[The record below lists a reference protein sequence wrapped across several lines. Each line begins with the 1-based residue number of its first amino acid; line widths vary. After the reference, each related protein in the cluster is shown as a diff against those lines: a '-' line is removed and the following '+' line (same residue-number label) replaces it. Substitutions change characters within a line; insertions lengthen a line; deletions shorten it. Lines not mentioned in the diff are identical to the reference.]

1 MLFNLADNEHSKAHN
16 LQQLTLDNASV
27 LSEMLSASGRNS
39 LTLSLDGTSETT
51 DDSQGGSVIG
61 GVGSGGGRGGSSSLS
76 NGSVTRG
83 GSGDSGGEERIPAVR
98 SPTQPKTL
106 QQEFSHLNLN
116 VTNVDVDM
124 VNIKH
129 DKRLYFEWG
138 VGFK

>member
-1 MLFNLADNEHSKAHN
+1 MAQN

-39 LTLSLDGTSETT
+39 LSLSLDGTSETT
-51 DDSQGGSVIG
+51 DASQGGSILG
-61 GVGSGGGRGGSSSLS
+61 GVGGGWGGSSSLS

-83 GSGDSGGEERIPAVR
+83 GSVGDSGGEERISAVR

-106 QQEFSHLNLN
+106 QQEFAHINLN

-124 VNIKH
+124 VSVLSLTELSSEQTGSLPLKFS
-129 DKRLYFEWG
+129 L
-138 VGFK
+138 FK